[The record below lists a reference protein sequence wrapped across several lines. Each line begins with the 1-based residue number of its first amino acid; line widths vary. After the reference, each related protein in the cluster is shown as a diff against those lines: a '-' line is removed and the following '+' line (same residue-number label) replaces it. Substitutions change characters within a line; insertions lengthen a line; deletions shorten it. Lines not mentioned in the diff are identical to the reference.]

1 MKESLLHISNS
12 PDYNVMADTG
22 KNILE
27 NFITEFRKNKN
38 EYFALDANIVTSTR
52 KSIFHKL

>member
-1 MKESLLHISNS
+1 
-12 PDYNVMADTG
+12 MADTG